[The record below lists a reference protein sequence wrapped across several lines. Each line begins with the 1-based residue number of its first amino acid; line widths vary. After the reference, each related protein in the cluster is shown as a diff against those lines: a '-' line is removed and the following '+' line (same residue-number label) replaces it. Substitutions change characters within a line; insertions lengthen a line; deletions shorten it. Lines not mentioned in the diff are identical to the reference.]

1 MEDPQDE
8 ATIEHTTPLYQ
19 KIIFPLLGMKALR
32 DLSNHAS
39 DTNIETQSSTGSYRQ
54 TLSLLTGWSLLL

>member
-32 DLSNHAS
+32 DLSNHGS
-39 DTNIETQSSTGSYRQ
+39 DTSIETQSS
-54 TLSLLTGWSLLL
+54 